1 MIEHTN
7 LQPATC
13 NLPLQPAT
21 CNLQPA
27 NRIAILGSGSWAT
40 ALAKIVMTN
49 EQEINWYI
57 RRQEAI
63 DAFIENGQN
72 PGYLSNT
79 QFDTHRIHFSTDINE
94 IVAAS
99 DIMILAI
106 PSPYVKQTTN
116 KIKRSLKGKT
126 IITAV
131 KGMIPD
137 ENMIVTDYLAQ
148 RFHMTP
154 DQLAVIAGPCHAEE
168 IALERLS
175 YLTIGCSDREKALEV
190 AKLLQTDYVKTCV
203 SDDVVGLEYSS
214 VMKNIYAIAAGMC
227 QSLRYGDN
235 FQSVLIANALQ
246 EIQRFAQAVV
256 PAHRDIDA
264 SGYLGDVLVTA
275 YSKFSRNRQFGQMV
289 GMGYSVKAAQM
300 EMEMV
305 AEGYYGTRCIHE
317 ANESMRVNLP
327 IADAMYA
334 VLYERQSPTIVI
346 SELTQKLS

>member
-1 MIEHTN
+1 MSKV
-7 LQPATC
+7 
-13 NLPLQPAT
+13 
-21 CNLQPA
+21 
-27 NRIAILGSGSWAT
+27 AILGSGSWAT

-63 DAFIENGQN
+63 DAFVQTGQN
-72 PGYLSNT
+72 PGYLSNAH
-79 QFDTHRIHFSTDINE
+79 FDTDRIFFSTDINK
-94 IVAAS
+94 IISAS

-106 PSPYVKQTTN
+106 PSPYVKQTTS
-116 KIKRSLKGKT
+116 KIRRSLRGKT

-148 RFHMTP
+148 KFGMTA

-175 YLTIGCSDREKALEV
+175 YLTIGCADH
-190 AKLLQTDYVKTCV
+190 AKGVEISSLLANDYVKTCV

-235 FQSVLIANALQ
+235 FQSVLIANAVQ
-246 EIQRFAQAVV
+246 EIQRFVQAVNIG
-256 PAHRDIDA
+256 HRDINA

-275 YSKFSRNRQFGQMV
+275 YSKFSRNRQFGQMI
-289 GMGYSVKAAQM
+289 GMGYSVKAAQL
-300 EMEMV
+300 EMAMV
-305 AEGYYGTRCIHE
+305 AEGYYGTKCIHI
-317 ANESMRVNLP
+317 ANRSMHVNLP
-327 IADAMYA
+327 IVDAMYTI
-334 VLYERQSPTIVI
+334 LYEHQSPTIVI
-346 SELTQKLS
+346 QELTKQLS

>member
-1 MIEHTN
+1 MS
-7 LQPATC
+7 
-13 NLPLQPAT
+13 
-21 CNLQPA
+21 
-27 NRIAILGSGSWAT
+27 RVAILGSGSWAT

-57 RRQEAI
+57 RRPETI
-63 DAFIENGQN
+63 EAFIKQGQN
-72 PGYLSNT
+72 PGYLSNAH
-79 QFDTHRIHFSTDINE
+79 FDTSRIHFSSDINE
-94 IVAAS
+94 IVSAS
-99 DIMILAI
+99 DTMILAI

-116 KIKRSLKGKT
+116 KIKRSLKNKT

-137 ENMIVTDYLAQ
+137 ENMIVTDYLVQ
-148 RFHMTP
+148 KFHMSP

-175 YLTIGCSDREKALEV
+175 YLTIGSTNRNKAQEV
-190 AKLLQTDYVKTCV
+190 AKLLATDYVKTCT
-203 SDDVVGLEYSS
+203 SDDVIGLEYSS

-246 EIQRFAQAVV
+246 EIQRFAQAIHT
-256 PAHRDIDA
+256 AHRDIDA

-289 GMGYSVKAAQM
+289 GMGYSVKAAQL
-300 EMEMV
+300 EMNMI
-305 AEGYYGTRCIHE
+305 AEGYYGTRCIHI
-317 ANESMRVNLP
+317 ANQSMQVNLP
-327 IADAMYA
+327 IVDAMYA
-334 VLYERQSPTIVI
+334 VLYEHQSPTIVI
-346 SELTQKLS
+346 QELTQKLQ